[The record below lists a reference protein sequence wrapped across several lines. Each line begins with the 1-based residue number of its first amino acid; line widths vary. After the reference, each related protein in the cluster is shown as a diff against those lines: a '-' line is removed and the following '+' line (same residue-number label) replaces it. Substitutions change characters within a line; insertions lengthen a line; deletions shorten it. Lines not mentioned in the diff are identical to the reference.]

1 MKIFRIAVANVT
13 LSTDKKP
20 TKDTVYIRSERLVY
34 QYGTSNKEYIV
45 RVYKYPDGMYS
56 TIGFNGR
63 IGGKLTVQPKAL
75 THSLAQAVSVM
86 SELIWEKEAKG
97 YDKASQVNTNRAPG
111 IHESEVKPEPVV
123 EISKE
128 ETKEEPLTE
137 KEQEGFEKSDLAE
150 LLGCQKRS
158 WYKKAGCE

>member
-13 LSTDKKP
+13 LPADKKP

-75 THSLAQAVSVM
+75 THSLAQATSVM
-86 SELIWEKEAKG
+86 SELMWEKEAKG
-97 YDKASQVNTNRAPG
+97 YERALDANFLRVPG
-111 IHESEVKPEPVV
+111 IHESEVEPEPEPVV
-123 EISKE
+123 ELS
-128 ETKEEPLTE
+128 KEEPLTE
-137 KEQEGFEKSDLAE
+137 KEQEDFEKSDLAE
-150 LLGCQKRS
+150 LIGHQNIS
-158 WYKKAGCE
+158 WYKKALSE